1 MGEKIPEPMKA
12 LDLDLHEA
20 EKGKAGHAPGMAHE
34 SRPPISSQRLSQKD
48 NGHQSWK
55 GPKTPL
61 DQSHPKSQSLCPPGL
76 PPTRDIS
83 VKSSSRLGTTH
94 SEEPRL
100 STGSS
105 DGRDNPSCGALT
117 PRKHGSRGCSRPSR
131 TNSREELHSSKGAE
145 DCRVSKPEGD
155 NSSGTECQS
164 GMVGK
169 SSSYIPSNI
178 RHKFG
183 SNTVDQL
190 VTEEQARRA
199 IYEVIGGQKRVSSR
213 TMKTRNLMENSP
225 FADYYELGYNMRSNI
240 FQGPP
245 VEAKSLMKDSY
256 TMDVIE
262 RAVRDPQ
269 HWHGRKTDDLGR
281 WHQKNAL
288 DLNLQKALDQKI
300 GERRK
305 SLK

>member
-1 MGEKIPEPMKA
+1 MGEKVLEPMK
-12 LDLDLHEA
+12 DLDLELQDA
-20 EKGKAGHAPGMAHE
+20 ERGEAGHTTGVAHG
-34 SRPPISSQRLSQKD
+34 SRPLTNSQRLPQKD

-55 GPKTPL
+55 GSKTSL
-61 DQSHPKSQSLCPPGL
+61 ESSPKSQSPSPPR
-76 PPTRDIS
+76 PSPTREIS

-100 STGSS
+100 SIGSS
-105 DGRDNPSCGALT
+105 DGRDIPSRGALT
-117 PRKHGSRGCSRPSR
+117 PRKHGSRGSSQASRMS
-131 TNSREELHSSKGAE
+131 SREDLHLSKAAE
-145 DCRVSKPEGD
+145 DCRVPKAKGD
-155 NSSGTECQS
+155 NSSGTGCQPA
-164 GMVGK
+164 MV
-169 SSSYIPSNI
+169 SRSVSCIPSNI

-199 IYEVIGGQKRVSSR
+199 IYEVIEGQKQVSSHAN
-213 TMKTRNLMENSP
+213 KIRNSMESSP

-245 VEAKSLMKDSY
+245 MEAKSLMKDSY
-256 TMDVIE
+256 TADVIE

-281 WHQKNAL
+281 WHRKNAL

-300 GERRK
+300 IERRK

>member
-1 MGEKIPEPMKA
+1 MGEKVPEPMKD
-12 LDLDLHEA
+12 LDLDLQDA
-20 EKGKAGHAPGMAHE
+20 EKEGAGQAAGVAYG
-34 SRPPISSQRLSQKD
+34 SRPPTNIQKD
-48 NGHQSWK
+48 NDRQSQK
-55 GPKTPL
+55 GPRTPL
-61 DQSHPKSQSLCPPGL
+61 DQSHPKKQSPSPIEP

-94 SEEPRL
+94 SVEPRL

-105 DGRDNPSCGALT
+105 DGRDVSSREAVT
-117 PRKHGSRGCSRPSR
+117 PRKYGSRGSCRSSRMS
-131 TNSREELHSSKGAE
+131 SREEIHSSKGAE
-145 DCRVSKPEGD
+145 DCRVPMAEGD
-155 NSSGTECQS
+155 DSSGAECQE
-164 GMVGK
+164 GMIGR
-169 SSSYIPSNI
+169 SASCIPSNI

-199 IYEVIGGQKRVSSR
+199 IYEVIEGQKQASNHVN
-213 TMKTRNLMENSP
+213 KTRNSMESSA

-245 VEAKSLMKDSY
+245 MEARSLMKDSY
-256 TMDVIE
+256 TMEVIE
-262 RAVRDPQ
+262 RSVRDPQ

-288 DLNLQKALDQKI
+288 NMNLQKALDQKI
-300 GERRK
+300 GERSR